1 MKNNR
6 TGIFIVVSVLVLS
19 SLACSLSGLIPGVG
33 GSSSGAGTV
42 TDLWPDVPKMDGIT
56 ILQQDIPLEIRLVVQ
71 TFFAAASGNQGS
83 INFIAYSTDKTPADV
98 VAYYSTDRMKSAGW
112 DSTDQTGCISDT
124 SSSTPTSSQGGMC
137 LFGKTAK
144 DNTGTLLAIVPS
156 VDSTTKKTDIFF
168 ARIELKDITTPTPT
182 P

>member
-6 TGIFIVVSVLVLS
+6 IGVFIVVSVLVFS
-19 SLACSLSGLIPGVG
+19 SLACSLSGFLPGAAG
-33 GSSSGAGTV
+33 SGSSAGTV

-56 ILQQDIPLEIRLVVQ
+56 TIQQDMPLEFRLMVQ

-83 INFIAYSTDKTPADV
+83 VNFIAYQTDKTPADV

-112 DSTDQTGCISDT
+112 DSTEQTGCIADT
-124 SSSTPTSSQGGMC
+124 SSSTPTAQGGIC

-144 DNTGTLLAIVPS
+144 NKTGTLLAIVPS

-168 ARIELKDITTPTPT
+168 ARIEIKDSTTPTP
-182 P
+182 